1 MRIDDRILA
10 VLGRLVASM
19 AGWAPWAPRVASI
32 GLATLTLILLLI
44 VGATPEPSDISYED
58 LQAGRIPAMTSWL
71 RLEGDLTIVPANASY
86 TFTDQW
92 VYALRD
98 TRGSGLAV
106 TVVADSP
113 LVIGDTQITG
123 RISGVLSAPG
133 TFASI
138 AADVPTKPGRTDPWL
153 LYGLPAVIAI
163 GIGVGMR
170 AGYPVVRRESPAA
183 SRPVPFESGG
193 SVAVRLGGRIG
204 GRVIPLDSM
213 RSCTLAVVGDV
224 ETCDLILAERDLTM
238 RITARRAAM
247 TRRLR
252 ICRTSGCE
260 PALEIHAPSGDLVL
274 AFTNRVDRER
284 IATALEWDRP

>member
-10 VLGRLVASM
+10 VLGRLVASL

-32 GLATLTLILLLI
+32 GLATMTLISLLI

-71 RLEGDLTIVPANASY
+71 RLEGDLTVVPADARY
-86 TFTDQW
+86 TFTDTW
-92 VYALRD
+92 VYTLRD

-113 LVIGDTQITG
+113 LVTGHTQITG
-123 RISGVLSAPG
+123 RISGALSAPG

-138 AADVPTKPGRTDPWL
+138 AADVPTKPGRHDPWL
-153 LYGLPAVIAI
+153 LYSLPAVMAI
-163 GIGVGMR
+163 GMTVGMR
-170 AGYPVVRRESPAA
+170 VGYPVVRRESPTA
-183 SRPVPFESGG
+183 SRPAPLPSGG
-193 SVAVRLGGRIG
+193 TVAARLGGRIG
-204 GRVIPLDSM
+204 AREISLDSM

-224 ETCDLILAERDLTM
+224 ETCDLILAERDLTR
-238 RITARRAAM
+238 RITVRRAAM
-247 TRRLR
+247 MRRLR

-284 IATALEWDRP
+284 IATALE